1 MTSITNTDPRTKT
14 SNSIQLSGLAC
25 LVGGLLWLVVN
36 IAGAFGLP
44 LGPPVVEG
52 LLGVLLLL
60 GLRGGPLG
68 LLTLRAAGSGRTGRV
83 SAIVTL
89 LGLVSYL
96 TGQALQTALGLATSE
111 IGIFYAAG
119 ALLVGL
125 GMLLL
130 GITVLLARRLAGW
143 RRFAPLSV
151 GLYYAAMIPVQIV
164 LFIGPN
170 GTPSSTLLAFWR
182 LTWALLG
189 YAILSEAQTRRAGQL
204 AGIGG

>member
-60 GLRGGPLG
+60 GLMGGPLG
-68 LLTLRAAGSGRTGRV
+68 LLILRAAGSGRTGRV

-143 RRFAPLSV
+143 RRFA
-151 GLYYAAMIPVQIV
+151 
-164 LFIGPN
+164 
-170 GTPSSTLLAFWR
+170 
-182 LTWALLG
+182 LLG

>member
-36 IAGAFGLP
+36 LTGAFGLP

-68 LLTLRAAGSGRTGRV
+68 LLTLRAGSGRTGRV

-151 GLYYAAMIPVQIV
+151 GL
-164 LFIGPN
+164 
-170 GTPSSTLLAFWR
+170 ST
-182 LTWALLG
+182 
-189 YAILSEAQTRRAGQL
+189 TRP
-204 AGIGG
+204 

>member
-14 SNSIQLSGLAC
+14 SNSIQPSGLAC

-36 IAGAFGLP
+36 LAGAFGLP

-68 LLTLRAAGSGRTGRV
+68 LLTLRAGGGRTGRV